1 MTLNEIKRLVKGG
14 EGDHVEFKKKINH
27 PEKVIKEVV
36 AFANTQG
43 GHLFVGVD
51 DDRHIDGL
59 SFPHEEEF
67 ILTKA
72 IEELC
77 RPSIPFTTEIVELN
91 ESKSIL
97 HYEIFSGEEKPY
109 FAFQQKN
116 HRLGRAFVRVG
127 DKSIQASKELRKT
140 LQKESQNKPTGFSY
154 GQYEKQ
160 LIEYLG
166 SHSHITLQ
174 QFCKLADLDEKEASA
189 IVIGLAQSH
198 VIKIIPR
205 EHEDWYVFVE

>member
-1 MTLNEIKRLVKGG
+1 MNLQELKRIVKGG
-14 EGDHVEFKKKINH
+14 EGDRVEFKKKINH
-27 PEKVIKEVV
+27 PEKVIREVV
-36 AFANTQG
+36 AFANAEG

-51 DDRHIDGL
+51 DDCQIEGL

-72 IEELC
+72 IGELC
-77 RPSIPFTTEIVELN
+77 RPSIPFNAEIIELN

-97 HYEIFSGEEKPY
+97 HYEIFPGEEKPY

-140 LQKESQNKPTGFSY
+140 LQKESQDKPTGFSY
-154 GQYEKQ
+154 GKYEKEI
-160 LIEYLG
+160 IEYLG
-166 SHSHITLQ
+166 SHPHITLQ
-174 QFCKLADLDEKEASA
+174 QFCKLSDLSEKDASD
-189 IVIGLAQSH
+189 IVIGLAQNH

-205 EHEDWYVFVE
+205 EQEDWYVFVE